1 MQPTTS
7 LPAEEQRR
15 LRAEREAALRLKNNK
30 LGITVFQ
37 ISWIM
42 VFVALIIVYW
52 QLGFNDGWRPTPE
65 QKPGFL
71 IPFLATLSLLVST
84 YLARSALIAIKAGDV
99 PSFQRR
105 WLGSIGLGL
114 VFLVIMMQQFFSFVI
129 VHIEGL
135 ESSSNY
141 VSIYRLMIG
150 YHALHALIIGFMMV
164 QVYRFSQ
171 YGRYHAKNT
180 WTVEA
185 TVRLWYFVMVAWL
198 MFYVVL
204 YLI

>member
-1 MQPTTS
+1 MQPTMS
-7 LPAEEQRR
+7 LNAEEKRR
-15 LRAEREAALRLKNNK
+15 LRAEREAAMRLKNNK

-52 QLGFNDGWRPTPE
+52 QLGFNEGWRPTPE

-71 IPFLATLSLLVST
+71 APALATLALLVST
-84 YLARSALIAIKAGDV
+84 YFARSALSAIKANDV
-99 PSFQRR
+99 STFQQR
-105 WLGSIGLGL
+105 WLASIGLGF
-114 VFLVIMMQQFFSFVI
+114 VFLAIMMQQFFAFVT
-129 VHIEGL
+129 VKIEGL
-135 ESSSNY
+135 TSASNY

-150 YHALHALIIGFMMV
+150 YHALHALMIGLMMV
-164 QVYRFSQ
+164 QVYRFSRV
-171 YGRYHAKNT
+171 GRYHEKNT